1 MHINPPPDVTKFLF
15 VTCGTLIFGS
25 FTLAL
30 ALTPFSIA

>member
-1 MHINPPPDVTKFLF
+1 VHITPPPDETKLLF

-30 ALTPFSIA
+30 ALTPFGIA